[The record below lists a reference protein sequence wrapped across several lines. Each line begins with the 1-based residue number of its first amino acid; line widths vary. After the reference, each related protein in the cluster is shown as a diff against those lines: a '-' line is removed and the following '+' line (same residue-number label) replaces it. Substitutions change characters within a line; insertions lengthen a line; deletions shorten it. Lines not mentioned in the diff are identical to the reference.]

1 MPVSATLAHC
11 RGHRSRLQM
20 RRSRSSANHLDAC
33 STQTRSF
40 NCVLPA
46 LRAQWTQQKICP
58 SASTP
63 CPTIRQLQCGQTG
76 ASAWIAHSKLS
87 NVWCFPPTTTSKA
100 LSYSFSQTSH
110 VAIHKCF
117 ARRELRGGAQLILRT
132 ETAFLDSIFRIGDG
146 RCRSE
151 RTE

>member
-1 MPVSATLAHC
+1 QQPVFAVFIA
-11 RGHRSRLQM
+11 
-20 RRSRSSANHLDAC
+20 LDAVC
-33 STQTRSF
+33 QLRF
-40 NCVLPA
+40 PA

-76 ASAWIAHSKLS
+76 ASACIAHSKLS
-87 NVWCFPPTTTSKA
+87 KVWCLPLTATSNA

-117 ARRELRGGAQLILRT
+117 ARRELCGGVGLISVT
-132 ETAFLDSIFRIGDG
+132 EICSHAPATR
-146 RCRSE
+146 
-151 RTE
+151 